1 MAEKKTTAQ
10 QTAANTRTRKA
21 SPRRKKAANPKV
33 TLSAR
38 KVYVLCAVII
48 CVCGL
53 SLAFSV
59 ITALPIDASATTAT
73 RETPPALVADRDIAV
88 DERQASADKRRTA
101 KETAGIAA
109 LRTKDVASETATDSG
124 RKPQDAEHA
133 PVSEM
138 GDGERASA
146 ASAERA
152 NERASGSASHQ
163 KTPTKT
169 SSVDGTSSQPT
180 TGRRTATVTQQSA
193 RSQATTSATAHTSSA
208 AQTTQQVPSAAL
220 SFVPDS
226 STALALA
233 RPATPL
239 PSVSS
244 GDPFD
249 LPPAQNGATLV
260 FVIDDAGLH
269 VENVRRYTALPF
281 PITIAVLP
289 KLAESERC
297 AAQVRADGKELMLHQ
312 PMQAVNLSINPG
324 TGKISPDMTSAEVI
338 AQIRENLASLG
349 GGVRGFNNHEGSLI
363 TEDVVKMRAVLETA
377 AGEGI
382 YFLDSR
388 TTAQSTAREVAL
400 ERDMRIFERNAPFLD
415 NAVTREDML
424 AEIRKGLVVAN
435 KAGYAIIIG
444 HVDKSVHILPVL
456 LEELYPHLVQKGYRF
471 ATPSTL

>member
-73 RETPPALVADRDIAV
+73 WETPPALVADMDIAV
-88 DERQASADKRRTA
+88 DEGQASADKRRTA

-152 NERASGSASHQ
+152 NERASGSALHQ

-180 TGRRTATVTQQSA
+180 TGRRTATVTQQ
-193 RSQATTSATAHTSSA
+193 
-208 AQTTQQVPSAAL
+208 VPSAAL
-220 SFVPDS
+220 SFVPDG

-233 RPATPL
+233 RPDTPL